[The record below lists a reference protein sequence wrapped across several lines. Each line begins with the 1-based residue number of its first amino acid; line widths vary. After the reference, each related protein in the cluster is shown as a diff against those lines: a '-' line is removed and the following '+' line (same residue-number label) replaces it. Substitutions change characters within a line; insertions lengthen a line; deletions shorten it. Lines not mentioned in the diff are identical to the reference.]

1 MIDFGLQIKELGS
14 ELDSMPGTYLAS
26 ACDSK
31 MVLRLQRPYLGYLF
45 ELKLDFS
52 LVLRHQ
58 KLVQLLHHG

>member
-1 MIDFGLQIKELGS
+1 MQVKELGS
-14 ELDSMPGTYLAS
+14 ELDSMQGTYLAS

-31 MVLRLQRPYLGYLF
+31 MVLRLQQPYLGYLF
-45 ELKLDFS
+45 ELKLDLS